1 MTSITDRS
9 SGLEH
14 RPTGSPSD
22 QPLADA
28 SGEFRSPFAAW
39 LGQLQSILLG
49 LFGVVLIRLIKQYA
63 FFSFSSRVTLIAASV
78 AFETASVVLIACVS
92 AVPVWL
98 VFRWLK
104 PVLPWRVVLAGVLL
118 SRMCGEF
125 LVLVLN
131 LANSIAADSS
141 VRWNEAVLSVGS
153 AFSITGE
160 SLAQQYFLV
169 AVDLSTIASLLFLAS
184 SLWRANSAVGF
195 SRYLYRTFGLWS
207 CYLFVRVAIKWYVS
221 P

>member
-1 MTSITDRS
+1 MSLLSRPEGLRSRSWPLRLTDATRRRTKDLQIATWHPAVPSSRS
-9 SGLEH
+9 L
-14 RPTGSPSD
+14 RQVAP
-22 QPLADA
+22 
-28 SGEFRSPFAAW
+28 
-39 LGQLQSILLG
+39 
-49 LFGVVLIRLIKQYA
+49 LIRGTSYVEI
-63 FFSFSSRVTLIAASV
+63 
-78 AFETASVVLIACVS
+78 E
-92 AVPVWL
+92 
-98 VFRWLK
+98 RWLK
-104 PVLPWRVVLAGVLL
+104 PVLPWRIVLAGVLL

-184 SLWRANSAVGF
+184 SLWRVNSAVGF